1 MGIFTQLSL
10 PMPAATWASF
20 FVATVILC
28 VSPGPGA
35 LSSMAAGLRYGFARG
50 MLNCLGLQAAIIV
63 NVFIIWL
70 GLGALL
76 MASTFAFDL
85 MKYGG
90 AAYLIWLGIQKFR
103 ENTAAVDVNANGNIK
118 SNDSAF
124 RIFRQGFWVNLTNP
138 KGMVFLLAVL
148 PQFIDVARPT
158 APQYAV
164 LTATM
169 VAVDVMV
176 MACYAGFAAKVL
188 SLLNKPEQIQWTNRI
203 LGGLFVAAGCALMLF
218 RKTERV
224 G

>member
-1 MGIFTQLSL
+1 MQT
-10 PMPAATWASF
+10 ATWVSF
-20 FVATVILC
+20 FVATLILC

-63 NVFIIWL
+63 NVFVIWL

-76 MASTFAFDL
+76 MASTLAFDL

-103 ENTAAVDVNANGNIK
+103 ETAAAVDVNTASAI
-118 SNDSAF
+118 STNDSAF
-124 RIFRQGFWVNLTNP
+124 TIFRQGFWVNLTNP

-148 PQFIDVARPT
+148 PQFIDITRPT

-164 LTATM
+164 LTATL
-169 VAVDVMV
+169 VGVDVVV
-176 MACYAGFAAKVL
+176 MACYTGFAAKVL
-188 SLLNKPEQIQWTNRI
+188 TLLNTPKQIRWTNRI
-203 LGGLFVAAGCALMLF
+203 LGSLFMAAGCALMLF
-218 RKTERV
+218 QKTEKT
-224 G
+224 

>member
-1 MGIFTQLSL
+1 MDIFSHFTF
-10 PMPAATWASF
+10 PMTVATW
-20 FVATVILC
+20 VAFLIPTVVSC

-50 MLNCLGLQAAIIV
+50 MLNCLGLQVAIIV

-76 MASTFAFDL
+76 MASTLAFDI

-103 ENTAAVDVNANGNIK
+103 ETTAAVDVNAASNINI
-118 SNDSAF
+118 NDSAF
-124 RIFRQGFWVNLTNP
+124 KIFRQGFWVNLTNP

-148 PQFIDVARPT
+148 PQFVDVTRPT

-169 VAVDVMV
+169 VGVDMMV
-176 MACYAGFAAKVL
+176 MACYTGFAAKVL
-188 SLLNKPEQIQWTNRI
+188 ALLNKPEQIQWTNRI

-218 RKTERV
+218 RKTERMA
-224 G
+224 